1 MSPFESYIAPARA
14 RTGFWRVVVG
24 ILLILFCWV
33 ASMLV
38 MLTAFVISKLATNNS
53 LEAAMAQLDSLMNS
67 HDPTAVLVM
76 LLSFAGIWVGVFAAL
91 TWLHGQRFSTIFAP
105 PGRHRIIDFLKG
117 AAIMPVSILL
127 LIAISGG
134 AGMGMGDPQP
144 LMPLETWLIW
154 VGPILV
160 LVFFQATAEELIFRG
175 YFVQQ
180 LAVRSRY
187 ALVWAVIPSVLFG
200 MLHYGDRPDG
210 SDIYYIGVTA
220 VMGLIFCTL
229 VWRSGS
235 LWPAIGLHVV
245 TNAYAL
251 TIVTVDGS
259 LVGTQLWVF
268 QKADFVS
275 ALQMQLGILVVILIA
290 LLSPLGRIY
299 DAPARPGG
307 G

>member
-1 MSPFESYIAPARA
+1 MTPFESYIAPARA

-24 ILLILFCWV
+24 ILLILFCWF

-38 MLTAFVISKLATNNS
+38 MLSAWVIGKLVSSNSIDAT
-53 LEAAMAQLDSLMNS
+53 LAQLDTLMDS
-67 HDPTAVLVM
+67 RDPTAVLVM
-76 LLSFAGIWVGVFAAL
+76 LLSFAGIWVGVFATL
-91 TWLHGQRFSTIFAP
+91 TWLHAQRFSTIFAP
-105 PGRHRIIDFLKG
+105 PGWHRVTDFLKG
-117 AAIMPVSILL
+117 AAIMPVSVLILVVV
-127 LIAISGG
+127 SGG
-134 AGMGMGDPQP
+134 TGMGLDEPEP

-175 YFVQQ
+175 YILQQ
-180 LAVRSRY
+180 LAVRSPY
-187 ALVWAVIPSVLFG
+187 WIVWAVLPSVLFG
-200 MLHYGDRPDG
+200 MMHFGNRPDG
-210 SDIYYIGVTA
+210 SDIYYIAVTA

-268 QKADFVS
+268 PKVDFVN
-275 ALQMQLGILVVILIA
+275 ALQMQLGILVVILLA

>member
-14 RTGFWRVVVG
+14 RPGFWRVAVGVV
-24 ILLILFCWV
+24 LILFCWV

-105 PGRHRIIDFLKG
+105 PGRHSIIDFLKG

-175 YFVQQ
+175 YFV
-180 LAVRSRY
+180 RGG
-187 ALVWAVIPSVLFG
+187 IP
-200 MLHYGDRPDG
+200 P
-210 SDIYYIGVTA
+210 
-220 VMGLIFCTL
+220 C
-229 VWRSGS
+229 
-235 LWPAIGLHVV
+235 
-245 TNAYAL
+245 
-251 TIVTVDGS
+251 
-259 LVGTQLWVF
+259 
-268 QKADFVS
+268 
-275 ALQMQLGILVVILIA
+275 
-290 LLSPLGRIY
+290 
-299 DAPARPGG
+299 
-307 G
+307 

>member
-1 MSPFESYIAPARA
+1 MTPFESYIAPARV

-24 ILLILFCWV
+24 ILLILFCWF

-38 MLTAFVISKLATNNS
+38 MLSAWVIGKLVTSNS
-53 LEAAMAQLDSLMNS
+53 LDATLGQLDTLMDS
-67 HDPTAVLVM
+67 RDPTAVLVM
-76 LLSFAGIWVGVFAAL
+76 LISFLGIWIGVFAAL
-91 TWLHGQRFSTIFAP
+91 TWLHAQRFSTIFAP
-105 PGRHRIIDFLKG
+105 PGRHRIVDFLKG
-117 AAIMPVSILL
+117 AAIMPVSVLILV
-127 LIAISGG
+127 IISGG
-134 AGMGMGDPQP
+134 SGMGLDDPEP
-144 LMPLETWLIW
+144 LMPFETWLIW

-175 YFVQQ
+175 YILQQ
-180 LAVRSRY
+180 LAVRSSY
-187 ALVWAVIPSVLFG
+187 WIVWAVLPSVLFG
-200 MLHYGDRPDG
+200 MMHFGNRPDG
-210 SDIYYIGVTA
+210 SDIYYIAVTA

-245 TNAYAL
+245 TNVYAL

-268 QKADFVS
+268 PKVDFVN

-290 LLSPLGRIY
+290 LLSPLGRFY
-299 DAPARPGG
+299 DAPARWQDG
-307 G
+307 